1 MQFYELFRMS
11 HFERCSYWME
21 SRFTILRSF
30 FYATKMTKFSPT
42 KSRFPVLSEGGK
54 IKKKVFPI
62 YELSWLSNEKS
73 CFKSESEFR
82 KLSQNDKLWLG
93 LELLIVIYF
102 FWLKDR
108 QTMRYVDQW
117 CSTFFK
123 LSLHHAQPPNSFCG
137 TRNPLKKFLTHT

>member
-30 FYATKMTKFSPT
+30 FTQQKWQN
-42 KSRFPVLSEGGK
+42 FPQQKVVFQFWVRGEN
-54 IKKKVFPI
+54 KKKVFPI

-82 KLSQNDKLWLG
+82 KLSRNDKLWLG

-117 CSTFFK
+117 CSTFF
-123 LSLHHAQPPNSFCG
+123 SLACIMHKYTNSFCG